1 MRLFHSA
8 LLTALFILATQAN
21 AEQWSFVTED
31 FPPFSRAAGAPPQG
45 SEGIQKAGG
54 PLVEIVKAVCARL
67 DLNCP
72 VVLHPWQRALH
83 LAEDGE
89 VEGIFTV
96 VRSPQRE
103 RAFHITRMLITSRY
117 AVFAHKDSGFV
128 YSQPGDLAG
137 RLIGVYGPSGTSY
150 VLSQHLEPVAGAQVH
165 LTASNRRLLRML
177 KSGRFGEG
185 GLAVLNQDVAWHL
198 IEEEQLDELREAGE
212 LTSVSY
218 GIGLSR
224 KRVSEAQFEAFEQAL
239 DALIAD
245 GTVSE
250 ILRRHQLEPAY

>member
-1 MRLFHSA
+1 MRMFPSI
-8 LLTALFILATQAN
+8 LLIGLCTLATQTS
-21 AEQWSFVTED
+21 AEEWRFVTED
-31 FPPFSRAAGAPPQG
+31 FPPFSRAAGAPAQTND
-45 SEGIQKAGG
+45 GIQQAGG
-54 PLVEIVKAVCARL
+54 PLVEIVHAVCARL

-72 VVLHPWQRALH
+72 IVLHPWQRALH

-103 RAFHITRMLITSRY
+103 RAFHITRMLVTSRY
-117 AVFAHKDSGFV
+117 AVFARKDSGFV

-185 GLAVLNQDVAWHL
+185 GLAVLNQDVAWYL

-224 KRVSEAQFEAFEQAL
+224 KRISEAQFQSFERAL
-239 DALIAD
+239 DELIAD

-250 ILRRHQLEPAY
+250 ILRHHQLEPAY